1 MTEFESPAPSD
12 RPRARSDIVC
22 QQLEDGFVLID
33 PREDSVHTLNVSAAF
48 IWDLCDGEHT
58 VQDIS
63 ERLRSLPGTKGENL
77 LQVAVDAVA
86 SLDKLRLYEPP
97 AASEKD

>member
-1 MTEFESPAPSD
+1 MTEFYSHTPSD
-12 RPRARSDIVC
+12 CPRARSDIVC

-33 PREDSVHTLNVSAAF
+33 PREDTVHTLNVSAAF

-58 VQDIS
+58 IQKIAES
-63 ERLRSLPGTKGENL
+63 LRSLPSTKDENL

-86 SLDKLRLYEPP
+86 SLDKLGLFEPRAP
-97 AASEKD
+97 LEKD